1 MNRMPSSMESAT
13 LVGGAKF
20 QEAFLSWT
28 KQSSQL
34 FTTLFGLLLV
44 VWATFA
50 EKLPALWRWQ
60 LSTTPGRL
68 LLLLALYITHLV
80 TESRACTLL
89 LTIAIALTWANRPIY
104 NPVPPAPSEKEG
116 FAEGIKIT
124 EVQGNRW
131 FVEKALREN
140 PSVIVE
146 DRVSTAAVQDATQSM
161 PGRVSR

>member
-1 MNRMPSSMESAT
+1 MEPAA

-20 QEAFLSWT
+20 QQAFLSWT

-60 LSTTPGRL
+60 LSTTVGRL
-68 LLLLALYITHLV
+68 LLLLALYITHIV

-104 NPVPPAPSEKEG
+104 NPSASSASSSQEGQEG
-116 FAEGIKIT
+116 FAGGVKIT

-131 FVEKALREN
+131 FVEKTLREN

-146 DRVSTAAVQDATQSM
+146 DRVSTAAVQDATQPM